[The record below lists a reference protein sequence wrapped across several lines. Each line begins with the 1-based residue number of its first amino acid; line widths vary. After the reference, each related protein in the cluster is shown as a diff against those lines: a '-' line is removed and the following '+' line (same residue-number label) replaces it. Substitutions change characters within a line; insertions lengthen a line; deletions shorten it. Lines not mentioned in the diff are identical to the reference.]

1 MIFTTESSAFQSAL
15 RIAGRVIPQKTPWPI
30 LANLKIVTN
39 DNRVTVIGSNGD
51 LTFEAEVPA
60 EVETEGV
67 TCIPFDAL
75 GKFVSAVKSD
85 QIKVAIADN
94 MAKVTAGRNRISLH
108 CGRAEDYPNYRAVE
122 GDPVAL
128 DAPTLCT
135 AMRYCVAAAS
145 DQEMQYNLRGVFFD
159 ETDPDLNLWGTNG
172 HIASRAVLADVK
184 TVGGGGIL
192 PAEAVQILLTIGQK
206 AELIHLNIN
215 DQGWSAAVG
224 STRVWG
230 KVVDGAFPDMR
241 RMLTQFKDWSDA
253 ATIDMERVQYGL
265 SVGTVGSSAL
275 SDKANKIILKSLG
288 DDAIIFRGGNPANGV
303 GEPGRAE
310 VDASVK
316 TEFAFAVNAKYLTAA
331 LTGVDPESKLT
342 IRSADGAGMQI
353 EPSQSSITARLTS
366 VVLPMRVSPEEL
378 AGV

>member
-39 DNRVTVIGSNGD
+39 DKRVTVIGSNGD
-51 LTFEAEVPA
+51 LTFEAEVA
-60 EVETEGV
+60 ADVETEGV
-67 TCIPFDAL
+67 ACIPFDAL

-85 QIKVAIADN
+85 QIKVTVADN

-108 CGRAEDYPNYRAVE
+108 CGNAEDYPNYRAAE
-122 GDPVAL
+122 GDMAAL

-145 DQEMQYNLRGVFFD
+145 TEEMRYHLQGVFFD
-159 ETDPDLNLWGTNG
+159 EADPDLNLWGTNG
-172 HIASRAVLADVK
+172 HIASRAILSDVE

-192 PAEAVQILLTIGQK
+192 PSEAVQILLTICQK
-206 AELIHLNIN
+206 AELIHLHVS
-215 DQGWSAAVG
+215 DKGWSAAVG

-230 KVVDGAFPDMR
+230 KVVDGAFPNMR
-241 RMLTQFKDWSDA
+241 QMLTQFKDWSDA
-253 ATIDMERVQYGL
+253 ATIDMDRVQYGL

-288 DDAIIFRGGNPANGV
+288 DDAIVFRGGNPANGV

-316 TEFAFAVNAKYLTAA
+316 SEFAFAVNAKYLTAA
-331 LTGVDPESKLT
+331 LTGVDADSKLT
-342 IRSADGAGMQI
+342 IRSAGGAGMQI

-366 VVLPMRVSPEEL
+366 VVLPMRVSEEEL
-378 AGV
+378 ASV